1 MDPPPRR
8 GNLTLFGSAV
18 LALGL
23 LLIASQAFAGGASG
37 TPLNL
42 QITPTLD
49 DAGKITICHAA
60 GQAGTTQFV
69 ELHLPPQGVFGGQG
83 QAGHFNENGTTL
95 AGHEQDTFG
104 ECPEPTATSTATE
117 IGGGVETPTATA
129 TDEATNTPTAT
140 VTEEA
145 TNTPTATG
153 TTEATNTPT
162 ATNTT
167 EAATSTPTSTAT
179 EIGGEVE
186 TPTPTAT
193 VEVDTPTPTATT
205 EGGEGV
211 NGGVAGI
218 TGVTEELAAGVAG
231 GVQGGA
237 DLEQQVLGVQRA
249 PAAAGVAGAQQVGA
263 LPRTGSGG
271 DDGRSSG
278 LLIAGIALAILGG
291 ALVSARVLARG

>member
-1 MDPPPRR
+1 
-8 GNLTLFGSAV
+8 
-18 LALGL
+18 
-23 LLIASQAFAGGASG
+23 
-37 TPLNL
+37 LNL

-49 DAGKITICHAA
+49 AQGKITICHAA
-60 GQAGTTQFV
+60 GRAGTTHFV
-69 ELHLPPQGVFGGQG
+69 EITVADNAVFGPG
-83 QAGHFNENGTTL
+83 GHFNENGTTQ
-95 AGHEQDTFG
+95 AGHEQDFFG

-162 ATNTT
+162 ATGTTEATNTPTATNTT
-167 EAATSTPTSTAT
+167 EAATSTPTTTAT

-193 VEVDTPTPTATT
+193 VEADTPTPTATT

-237 DLEQQVLGVQRA
+237 DLEQQVLGVERA

-263 LPRTGSGG
+263 LPRTGTGG

-291 ALVSARVLARG
+291 ALVSARVLARS